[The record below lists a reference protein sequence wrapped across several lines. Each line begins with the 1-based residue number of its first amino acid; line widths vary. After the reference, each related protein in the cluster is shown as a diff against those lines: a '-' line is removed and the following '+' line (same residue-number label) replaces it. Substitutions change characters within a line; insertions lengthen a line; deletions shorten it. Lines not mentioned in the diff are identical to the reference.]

1 MIVIKIRSNEQSS
14 FLEHFPLFIFIRV
27 TIWSLVRFVVFR
39 DSDKYFSAGRV
50 CLVTQRVI
58 LTTLSGQLDH
68 NPAILTSWSSPL
80 KIPNVEAMIK
90 TTG

>member
-1 MIVIKIRSNEQSS
+1 MIQIRTNEQSS
-14 FLEHFPLFIFIRV
+14 FLKHFPLFIFIRV

-50 CLVTQRVI
+50 SLVTLRVI
-58 LTTLSGQLDH
+58 LTTLSGLLDH
-68 NPAILTSWSSPL
+68 NPANLTSWSSPV
-80 KIPNVEAMIK
+80 KILNVEAMIK